1 MASTTFPKYIKNPNI
16 FGTTSP
22 QSKLII
28 EDYSRRFDA
37 ILVREGGKI
46 AYRLF
51 RDDKGNYYWYGKIP
65 SEVIPKFYYDVI
77 IKFKEGVVNKLSP
90 NLKSYDIQVFS
101 NDPAFCYTY
110 AYAFNKNNL
119 FIKDFSDKLGKDF
132 LETRAIVRNPKNDIG
147 IVKSLFFAYFAIV
160 RDDLFNKDNWKN
172 AKTYNSKS
180 ISRLIMSADRKIA
193 LRQHLGKQLAR
204 KERIEK
210 PTTHTPRNQFTA
222 TDHVKMAAKPTN
234 ISRAHRASAV
244 RKVKTV
250 GRNNKRKK

>member
-1 MASTTFPKYIKNPNI
+1 MASTTFPKYVKNPNI

-22 QSKLII
+22 QSKLIMD
-28 EDYSRRFDA
+28 DYSRRFDA
-37 ILVREGGKI
+37 ILVREGGNI
-46 AYRLF
+46 FHRLY

-65 SEVIPKFYYDVI
+65 SEVVPKFYYDVI

-119 FIKDFSDKLGKDF
+119 FIKDFYDKIGKEF
-132 LETRAIVRNPKNDIG
+132 LENKAIVRNPKNDIG
-147 IVKSLFFAYFAIV
+147 IVKSLFFAYFSIV

-172 AKTYNSKS
+172 AKKYNEKS

-193 LRQHLGKQLAR
+193 LRQHLGKQIAN
-204 KERIEK
+204 KEKFEK
-210 PTTHTPRNQFTA
+210 PKTQSPRNQFTN
-222 TDHVKMAAKPTN
+222 TEHIKMASKPTR
-234 ISRAHRASAV
+234 ISRSAKAASI
-244 RKVKTV
+244 RKVKIV